1 MIGHRMTW
9 SFRIG
14 RFFGIDVFL
23 HFTFLL
29 MLVWIV
35 GEAYYRTKDWWVA
48 GDRLLFFILL
58 FTIVVMHEYGHA
70 LTARLFGVKTKDII
84 LLPIGGVA
92 RLESIPQKP
101 WQEFLIAI
109 AGPVVNVVLA
119 MLCTIWMVVD
129 GTFAAALQELMRP
142 PAAGNALQ
150 SVLDSSMAVRLL
162 GVNITL
168 IVFNLI
174 PAFPMDGGRVLR
186 SVLAM
191 GLDYVQAT
199 WIAARI
205 GQAVAVVFAILGFWD
220 PMMFLIA
227 FFVWTGALQEAQFT
241 AVRASLAGLTAQQA
255 MSANFLTLN
264 PFDTLETAS
273 QKLVM
278 TPQLGFPVLHGDAF
292 VGMISRN
299 EISAALSN
307 LGPGRH
313 ISEVMRREPPVARP
327 TDLLLNLLPQLKQ
340 GAGALAVVEG
350 DQLIGLLTL
359 NDLAAR
365 MNQRPR
371 S

>member
-1 MIGHRMTW
+1 MTW
-9 SFRIG
+9 SLRIG

-23 HFTFLL
+23 HFTFLI

-48 GDRLLFFILL
+48 ADRLFFVVLL
-58 FTIVVMHEYGHA
+58 FTIVVLHEYGHA
-70 LTARLFGVKTKDII
+70 LTARVFGVKTRDII

-109 AGPVVNVVLA
+109 AGPAVNVVLA
-119 MLCTIWMVVD
+119 LLCFVWLMVD
-129 GTFAAALQELMRP
+129 GTFAAMLQEAVR
-142 PAAGNALQ
+142 PAAGNAMQ

-162 GVNITL
+162 GVNVTL
-168 IVFNLI
+168 VVFNMI
-174 PAFPMDGGRVLR
+174 PAFPMDGGRILR

-220 PMMFLIA
+220 PMLFLIA

-241 AVRASLAGLTAQQA
+241 AVRASLAGLTVQQA

-273 QKLVM
+273 QKLVI
-278 TPQLGFPVLHGDAF
+278 TPQLAFPVLHGDAF

-299 EISAALSN
+299 EITAALAN

-313 ISEVMRREPPVARP
+313 VSEVMRRESPVARP
-327 TDLLLNLLPQLKQ
+327 TDQLLNLLPQLKQ
-340 GAGALAVVEG
+340 GAGALPVVEG
-350 DQLIGLLTL
+350 DQLVGLLTL
-359 NDLAAR
+359 NDVAAR
-365 MNQRPR
+365 MNQQQR